1 MKQIIKDH
9 FDNSSKTIMGLESHT
24 KEILKIVELIIKTQK
39 TKNKVLVAG
48 NGGSCADAEHFTGE
62 LVCTFSD
69 PDRRPISAECLSRH
83 SAAVTAWSNDFGFD
97 TFFKRQVEASGKS
110 DDILIL
116 LSTGGGNRKTNT
128 SMNLVYAA
136 QEAKKNGIKVVSLI
150 GKTGG
155 ILKEISDVSIIV
167 KSNVTALIQEAHMS
181 ILHCICICLEKEF
194 KR

>member
-1 MKQIIKDH
+1 
-9 FDNSSKTIMGLESHT
+9 
-24 KEILKIVELIIKTQK
+24 
-39 TKNKVLVAG
+39 
-48 NGGSCADAEHFTGE
+48 
-62 LVCTFSD
+62 
-69 PDRRPISAECLSRH
+69 
-83 SAAVTAWSNDFGFD
+83 
-97 TFFKRQVEASGKS
+97 
-110 DDILIL
+110 
-116 LSTGGGNRKTNT
+116 
-128 SMNLVYAA
+128 MNLVYAA